1 MISTNQFKSGLTLL
15 VDGDIYS
22 IVEYEH
28 VKPGKGSAFV
38 RTKLRNLKTQAVIER
53 TYRAGEK
60 FEEAFIEQKKLNYLY
75 RTGDL
80 FYFMDE
86 NTYEQKALS
95 KESIKE
101 ALNFVKENTPVNVS
115 YFKDSVISVAP
126 PTFVELKV
134 EYTEPGMKGDTA
146 KSTYKPAT
154 LETGYILQVPLFV
167 ESGDIVKVDTRSGEY
182 VARLG

>member
-1 MISTNQFKSGLTLL
+1 MINTNEFRTGLTLL
-15 VDGDIYS
+15 IEGEVYS

-38 RTKLRNLKTQAVIER
+38 RTKLRNLKTKAVIER

-60 FEEAFIEQKKLNYLY
+60 FEEAFVEEKKLTFLY
-75 RTGDL
+75 RSGDF

-86 NTYEQKALS
+86 ETYEQKALT
-95 KESIKE
+95 KEDLRDSI
-101 ALNFVKENTPVNVS
+101 NYIKENTPVTVS
-115 YFKDSVISVAP
+115 YFNNEIISVNP

-134 EYTEPGMKGDTA
+134 IYTEPGMKGDTA

-154 LETGYILQVPLFV
+154 LETGYTIQVPLFIQN
-167 ESGDIVKVDTRSGEY
+167 GDIIKVDTRTGEY
-182 VARLG
+182 VARIG

>member
-1 MISTNQFKSGLTLL
+1 MISPNQFKAGLTLL
-15 VDGDIYS
+15 IDGEIYA

-38 RTKLRNLKTQAVIER
+38 RTKLRNLKNQAVIER

-60 FEEAFIEQKKLNYLY
+60 FEEAFIEQKKLQYLY
-75 RTGDL
+75 RSGDL

-86 NTYEQKALS
+86 ETYEQKSIPGEILA
-95 KESIKE
+95 EAINFIKE
-101 ALNFVKENTPVNVS
+101 DTTVNIS
-115 YFKDSVISVAP
+115 YYKDEIVMVNP

-154 LETGYILQVPLFV
+154 LETGFVIQVPLFIQT
-167 ESGDIVKVDTRSGEY
+167 GDLIKVDTRTGEY
-182 VARLG
+182 VSRIG